1 MTPGRSDAGDDLIPE
16 GLAGLAG
23 EPGGAQWLASL
34 PGVVA
39 AAAERFDLVVGQGFP
54 TSHVSFVAPATRH
67 GEPVV
72 LKVQWPHAECAY
84 EADALALWGGD
95 GAVRLLDHD
104 RTAHALVLERCV
116 PGTALSTVDS
126 RVALDVLTGL
136 LPRLWK
142 PAGAPFTSLADEALG
157 WAGTLPAQWEATGR
171 QVERSVVDAAVGL
184 LRDLAV
190 GQSGPVLLHQ
200 DLHGDNVL
208 RAEREPWL
216 VIDPKPLAGE
226 REFSVAPI
234 VRSPELGHS
243 RAQVWYRLD
252 RLTAELGLDRERAWG
267 WAVGQTVAWSFGENW
282 VGETYLEVA
291 RWLLEGRPVTRR

>member
-1 MTPGRSDAGDDLIPE
+1 M
-16 GLAGLAG
+16 
-23 EPGGAQWLASL
+23 
-34 PGVVA
+34 
-39 AAAERFDLVVGQGFP
+39 
-54 TSHVSFVAPATRH
+54 SFVAPATRH

-72 LKVQWPHAECAY
+72 LKVQWPHPECTY
-84 EADALALWGGD
+84 EADALAWWGGD

-104 RTAHALVLERCV
+104 RTAHTLVLERCV
-116 PGTALSTVDS
+116 PGTELSTVDS

-157 WAGTLPAQWEATGR
+157 WAGTLPGQWEATGR
-171 QVERSVVDAAVGL
+171 QVERSLVDAAVRL
-184 LRDLAV
+184 LRDLAG
-190 GQSGPVLLHQ
+190 GQSGSVLLHQ

-267 WAVGQTVAWSFGENW
+267 WAVGQTVAWSFGDGW

-291 RWLLEGRPVTRR
+291 RWLLGGRPVTRR